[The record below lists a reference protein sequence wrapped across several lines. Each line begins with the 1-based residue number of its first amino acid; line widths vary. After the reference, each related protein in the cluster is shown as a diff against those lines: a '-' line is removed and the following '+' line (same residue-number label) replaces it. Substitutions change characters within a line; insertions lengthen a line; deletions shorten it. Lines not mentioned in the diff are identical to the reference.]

1 MAWLFG
7 SSASRGSRAA
17 PSASRRSV
25 DRDEGDGSRLARTP
39 PQAARETRSEKP
51 TPRRAGRSESAA
63 KRDGAERASREAMRH
78 RHVSEEH
85 AECAVC
91 FEALCDAPTAV
102 FVAATAGSTRRTCAH
117 YFHLAC
123 ARSLR
128 AREMR
133 RCPVCRAPFDDAL
146 PVPDPR
152 DDPGGWFAAV
162 DANGDGKLSPGEVL
176 EALKAN
182 VPCDWRRLERDVL
195 PRSGA
200 ERSNTNKK
208 TRGKRALF
216 HAWDPDGDG
225 FIELREICAPGGLL
239 EYVTREFTKKTSR
252 KGTKQPREEQSL
264 DGEKERLFATPKRK
278 PSRNASSFS
287 FSAEKNAEPPAL
299 AKHPDAWFE
308 HWDTDG
314 SGTLDKEEV
323 TRALVKT
330 LRRERDFEERETSE
344 FGERFDVNGA
354 HRETRS
360 SYASL
365 LTSVAV
371 AREARRVV
379 NAIWP
384 VFCADASKGVDRN
397 AFLAPDGL
405 AEAIVANMRVGGG
418 SPRGTES
425 SPAVSPPARRGARAI
440 APPRRRKKR
449 RRIRIKTGV
458 ARVRLRS
465 VAGGGFLAPPRA
477 RSGAD
482 AKRADP
488 RGGVPRVSAN
498 RRGARRRRARF

>member
-1 MAWLFG
+1 
-7 SSASRGSRAA
+7 
-17 PSASRRSV
+17 
-25 DRDEGDGSRLARTP
+25 
-39 PQAARETRSEKP
+39 
-51 TPRRAGRSESAA
+51 
-63 KRDGAERASREAMRH
+63 MRH

-200 ERSNTNKK
+200 ERSNTDKK
-208 TRGKRALF
+208 TRAKRALF

-264 DGEKERLFATPKRK
+264 DGEKERFFATPKRK

-287 FSAEKNAEPPAL
+287 FSAAKNAEPPAL
-299 AKHPDAWFE
+299 AKHPDAWFA

-330 LRRERDFEERETSE
+330 LRREREREEREEISQ
-344 FGERFDVNGA
+344 FSRFDVNGA

-425 SPAVSPPARRGARAI
+425 SPARRGARARSLRF
-440 APPRRRKKR
+440 AAERNDAGLELKSASRGFVSGPSRGGPSS
-449 RRIRIKTGV
+449 
-458 ARVRLRS
+458 RL
-465 VAGGGFLAPPRA
+465 LAPALA
-477 RSGAD
+477 RT
-482 AKRADP
+482 R
-488 RGGVPRVSAN
+488 SAPS
-498 RRGARRRRARF
+498 RGAAYRE

>member
-1 MAWLFG
+1 
-7 SSASRGSRAA
+7 
-17 PSASRRSV
+17 
-25 DRDEGDGSRLARTP
+25 
-39 PQAARETRSEKP
+39 
-51 TPRRAGRSESAA
+51 
-63 KRDGAERASREAMRH
+63 
-78 RHVSEEH
+78 
-85 AECAVC
+85 
-91 FEALCDAPTAV
+91 
-102 FVAATAGSTRRTCAH
+102 
-117 YFHLAC
+117 
-123 ARSLR
+123 
-128 AREMR
+128 
-133 RCPVCRAPFDDAL
+133 
-146 PVPDPR
+146 
-152 DDPGGWFAAV
+152 
-162 DANGDGKLSPGEVL
+162 VL

-208 TRGKRALF
+208 TRAKRALF

-252 KGTKQPREEQSL
+252 SGTKQPLEQSA
-264 DGEKERLFATPKRK
+264 DSDKERLFFSATTKK
-278 PSRNASSFS
+278 KGPSRNASSFS

-330 LRRERDFEERETSE
+330 LRREREREEREEISQVS
-344 FGERFDVNGA
+344 RFDVNGA

-405 AEAIVANMRVGGG
+405 AEAIVAKMRVGGG

-465 VAGGGFLAPPRA
+465 VAGGAFLAPPRA

>member
-63 KRDGAERASREAMRH
+63 KRDGAERASREPMRH

-91 FEALCDAPTAV
+91 FEELCDAPTAV

-208 TRGKRALF
+208 TRAKRALF

-344 FGERFDVNGA
+344 FGSDFDVNGA

-425 SPAVSPPARRGARAI
+425 SPARRGARARSLRF
-440 APPRRRKKR
+440 AAERNDAGLELKSASRGFVSGPSR
-449 RRIRIKTGV
+449 GG
-458 ARVRLRS
+458 ASSRL
-465 VAGGGFLAPPRA
+465 LAPALA
-477 RSGAD
+477 RT
-482 AKRADP
+482 R
-488 RGGVPRVSAN
+488 SAPS
-498 RRGARRRRARF
+498 RGAAYRE

>member
-17 PSASRRSV
+17 PSASRRSA
-25 DRDEGDGSRLARTP
+25 DRDEGDGIRLARTP

-51 TPRRAGRSESAA
+51 TPRRAGRFESAA
-63 KRDGAERASREAMRH
+63 KRDGAERASREPRRH

-176 EALKAN
+176 EALKAR

-195 PRSGA
+195 PRA
-200 ERSNTNKK
+200 ERSRTKKK
-208 TRGKRALF
+208 TRRALF
-216 HAWDPDGDG
+216 DAWDPDGDG
-225 FIELREICAPGGLL
+225 FIELREMVAPGGLL
-239 EYVTREFTKKTSR
+239 EYVTREFTKERAVAKALHER
-252 KGTKQPREEQSL
+252 
-264 DGEKERLFATPKRK
+264 EKEPLFATTKARK
-278 PSRNASSFS
+278 NENA
-287 FSAEKNAEPPAL
+287 FSASDAEPPAL
-299 AKHPDAWFE
+299 ARHPDAWFA
-308 HWDTDG
+308 HWDEDG

-330 LRRERDFEERETSE
+330 LRREREREEVSNQNQNHAQN
-344 FGERFDVNGA
+344 RA
-354 HRETRS
+354 

-365 LTSVAV
+365 LTSVAA

-379 NAIWP
+379 DAIWP
-384 VFCADASKGVDRN
+384 VFCADASAGVDRA

-405 AEAIVANMRVGGG
+405 AEAIVANMRPSCGG
-418 SPRGTES
+418 SPGGTES
-425 SPAVSPPARRGARAI
+425 FSAVSSPARRGARARSFDL
-440 APPRRRKKR
+440 AAEKKKNEKEKKPASR
-449 RRIRIKTGV
+449 GFVGPSR
-458 ARVRLRS
+458 
-465 VAGGGFLAPPRA
+465 GGGSSLLLGPALART
-477 RSGAD
+477 RSA
-482 AKRADP
+482 P
-488 RGGVPRVSAN
+488 S
-498 RRGARRRRARF
+498 RGAAYRE

>member
-1 MAWLFG
+1 
-7 SSASRGSRAA
+7 
-17 PSASRRSV
+17 
-25 DRDEGDGSRLARTP
+25 
-39 PQAARETRSEKP
+39 
-51 TPRRAGRSESAA
+51 
-63 KRDGAERASREAMRH
+63 
-78 RHVSEEH
+78 
-85 AECAVC
+85 VC

-208 TRGKRALF
+208 TRAKRALF

-287 FSAEKNAEPPAL
+287 FSAAKNAEPPAL

-308 HWDTDG
+308 HWDLDG

-330 LRRERDFEERETSE
+330 LKSEREREEREERELS
-344 FGERFDVNGA
+344 RFDVNGA

-425 SPAVSPPARRGARAI
+425 SPGAPRRDAARARDRSASPPKETT
-440 APPRRRKKR
+440 P
-449 RRIRIKTGV
+449 
-458 ARVRLRS
+458 
-465 VAGGGFLAPPRA
+465 
-477 RSGAD
+477 D
-482 AKRADP
+482 
-488 RGGVPRVSAN
+488 
-498 RRGARRRRARF
+498 